1 MLSYFPTTIGVAL
14 KGGCRFFV
22 PNVVGVILGY
32 RKQYEPGF
40 PDKSWGESMTTL
52 FMMHSRL
59 VGGVILTSSRLTD
72 AAFSRNCWGDSDLP
86 VYQYFPDDCWGNP
99 SPF

>member
-40 PDKSWGESMTTL
+40 PD
-52 FMMHSRL
+52 
-59 VGGVILTSSRLTD
+59 TS
-72 AAFSRNCWGDSDLP
+72 
-86 VYQYFPDDCWGNP
+86 WGNP
-99 SPF
+99 IRYNKLDIPAKRWGASVGKSKKR

>member
-40 PDKSWGESMTTL
+40 PD
-52 FMMHSRL
+52 R
-59 VGGVILTSSRLTD
+59 
-72 AAFSRNCWGDSDLP
+72 CWGDPRHLQLHLAEAQFSP
-86 VYQYFPDDCWGNP
+86 HKWG
-99 SPF
+99 